1 MSFVLDSSNVGINAA
16 DFDNILNFTNTL
28 VDEFVISSGA
38 SRVSVV
44 QYSETAT
51 VPVPLSSQLDQGP
64 LSQAIAGLMQ
74 TGSGVNII
82 AAINAATNQLT
93 ASTRMNVKPV
103 MIVVLGA
110 QQTVAGL
117 GTIQQAAQN
126 AKDRG
131 IEVIAIGSGVPVTIL
146 ETIATNTTHAFSI
159 NSFSRE
165 NLNGLLR
172 VVTNIACSMA
182 SKLSGLCD
190 CVMLSL
196 FCCSYSTTTGG
207 LFGTVV
213 TGKWFCL
220 TRNLVHN

>member
-51 VPVPLSSQLDQGP
+51 VPVPLSSQFDQGP

-110 QQTVAGL
+110 QQTVARI

-126 AKDRG
+126 AKNRG
-131 IEVIAIGSGVPVTIL
+131 IEVIAIGSGVQVTIL

-159 NSFSRE
+159 ESFSRE

-182 SKLSGLCD
+182 SKFNWS
-190 CVMLSL
+190 V
-196 FCCSYSTTTGG
+196 
-207 LFGTVV
+207 
-213 TGKWFCL
+213 
-220 TRNLVHN
+220 